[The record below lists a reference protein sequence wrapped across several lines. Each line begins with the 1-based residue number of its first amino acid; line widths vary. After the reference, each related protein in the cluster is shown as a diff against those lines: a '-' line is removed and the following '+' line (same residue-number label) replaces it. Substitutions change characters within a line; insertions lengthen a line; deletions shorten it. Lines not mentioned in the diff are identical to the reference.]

1 VNAHLRRLHELRA
14 AVPEVSAIDA
24 FDGQRQGALIV
35 DVREPEE
42 VAGGSPPNALRLGR
56 GYLEMEIEDWVPKMD
71 RTLLVL
77 CSGGTR
83 SLYAAHSLR
92 ELGYRDVRSIA
103 GGFTAWKRAGLP
115 VEAPRVLSAEE
126 RERYSRHLAIP
137 EVGETGQLKLKD
149 ARVVLVGAGGLGSP
163 AALYL
168 AAAGVGTIGIVD
180 DDVVDRSNLQRQ
192 ILHTDGRT
200 GTSKVDS
207 ARAALSALNPAVR
220 VIGHPLRLSRDNVE
234 EIFSGYDLVL
244 DGCDN
249 FPTRYLVN
257 DACVKLGLPNV
268 HGAIYRFEGQVSV
281 FWPRFEGGRGP
292 CYRCLFPEP
301 PPPDLAPSCA
311 EAGVLGILP
320 GVVGTLEA
328 VEAVKI
334 LLGVGRPLVG
344 RLVLYDALEQRFTEL
359 AVVPDPSCPACGDGA
374 VIAEYPDYERF
385 CAVA

>member
-1 VNAHLRRLHELRA
+1 MSAHLRRLEALRA
-14 AVPEVSAIDA
+14 TVPEVSAADA
-24 FDGQRQGALIV
+24 FAGLRQGALLV
-35 DVREPEE
+35 DVRDPEE
-42 VAGGSPPNALRLGR
+42 VAGGSPTGATLLGR
-56 GYLEMEIEDWVPKMD
+56 SFLEMEIEEVAPDLD
-71 RTLLVL
+71 RTVLVL
-77 CSGGTR
+77 CAGGTR
-83 SLYAAHSLR
+83 SLYAARGLQ
-92 ELGYRDVRSIA
+92 ELGYRDVRSVA
-103 GGFTAWKRAGLP
+103 GGFAAWKRLGLP
-115 VEAPRVLSAEE
+115 VEMPRGLSAGE

-137 EVGETGQLKLKD
+137 EVGEAGQLKLKD
-149 ARVVLVGAGGLGSP
+149 SRVLLVGAGGLGSP

-168 AAAGVGTIGIVD
+168 AAAGVGTLGIVD

-207 ARAALSALNPAVR
+207 ARAALTGLNPAVR
-220 VIGHPLRLSRDNVE
+220 VIGHPVRLLRDNVE
-234 EIFSGYDLVL
+234 EIFAGYDLVL

-268 HGAIYRFEGQVSV
+268 HGSIYRFEGQVSV
-281 FWPRFEGGRGP
+281 FWPAYEGGRGP

-301 PPPDLAPSCA
+301 PPPELAPSCA
-311 EAGVLGILP
+311 DAGVLGILP

-334 LLGVGRPLVG
+334 LLGIGRPLVG

-359 AVVPDPSCPACGDGA
+359 AVAPDPACPACSDGA